1 MWMLSRFTR
10 GNGGTFVI
18 PGSHQRH
25 NAPRQGTDFDPETV
39 YEGETQLEGEPGDVG
54 VFDARTW
61 HAIAPNVSN
70 EERIAVIV
78 RYAPWWVN
86 LAPLR
91 PGSRDRK
98 QIVEDRGGSD
108 IDPKVEPVSA
118 SVDERLPEDVKPLVY
133 HMVVED

>member
-1 MWMLSRFTR
+1 MLVSL
-10 GNGGTFVI
+10 I
-18 PGSHQRH
+18 
-25 NAPRQGTDFDPETV
+25 
-39 YEGETQLEGEPGDVG
+39 

-61 HAIAPNVSN
+61 QAIAPNVSN

-91 PGSRDRK
+91 LGSRERK
-98 QIVEDRGGSD
+98 QIVDDRGGSD
-108 IDPKVEPVSA
+108 IDPKVEPIPA
-118 SVDERLPEDVKPLVY
+118 SVYERLPEDVKPFVY